1 MEQSKLNEILE
12 KHKHWVDE
20 DCDGWRNMRA
30 DLAGAYLTGVKGVS
44 IACPTHGS
52 FIAWK
57 KAKKA
62 DDGFEALLVKLLIPE
77 DARRSSATSSKCR
90 CDKAKVIEITDLKGI
105 KTYDTAV
112 SSYDDSF
119 IYKVGE
125 TVSVDDFCENRFA
138 VLDLEIKTE
147 ECSLCLAI
155 VSKMG
160 TTRLI

>member
-1 MEQSKLNEILE
+1 MSNTRKLYSLE
-12 KHKHWVDE
+12 KSK
-20 DCDGWRNMRA
+20 
-30 DLAGAYLTGVKGVS
+30 
-44 IACPTHGS
+44 
-52 FIAWK
+52 
-57 KAKKA
+57 KKA
-62 DDGFEALLVKLLIPE
+62 DDEFKALLVKLLIPE